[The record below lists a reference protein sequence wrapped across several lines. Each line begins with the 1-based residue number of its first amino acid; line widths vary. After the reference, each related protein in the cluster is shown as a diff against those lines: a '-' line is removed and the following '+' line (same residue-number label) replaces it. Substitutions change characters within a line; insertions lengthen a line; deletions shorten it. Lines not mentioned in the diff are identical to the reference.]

1 MRHTLSVFLALLMV
15 ARLAPAAPDTASIAT
30 QITSIPLGAQIEL
43 RLTNKQKLRGTR
55 GALTN
60 TGFAFAEA
68 HSGERQIAFAD
79 VASVKQTTTKSH
91 TARNVLIGVGIG
103 LAAAVIVVAVLVNH
117 AKYG

>member
-1 MRHTLSVFLALLMV
+1 MRHALSVFLALLMV
-15 ARLAPAAPDTASIAT
+15 ARLSPAAPDTASITT

-68 HSGERQIAFAD
+68 HSGERQAF
-79 VASVKQTTTKSH
+79 SNRRMSLR
-91 TARNVLIGVGIG
+91 ARESGW
-103 LAAAVIVVAVLVNH
+103 LAKGSFLEFWR
-117 AKYG
+117 